1 LPFFLCSLHVV
12 VSNKHDSYISP
23 LSCSSISSN
32 QPRHTGFS
40 CIVFPIPNLKK
51 KLTHITCCK
60 AAKNTPSKALK
71 NVVHHYNT
79 HISTAAI
86 LAPKIV
92 QRHLTKELGGAD

>member
-1 LPFFLCSLHVV
+1 MKYYSRLCVALPFFLCSLHVV
-12 VSNKHDSYISP
+12 VSNKHDSYFSP

-40 CIVFPIPNLKK
+40 CIVFPIPKK

-71 NVVHHYNT
+71 NVVLH
-79 HISTAAI
+79 
-86 LAPKIV
+86 
-92 QRHLTKELGGAD
+92 

>member
-1 LPFFLCSLHVV
+1 MLLFQTNTTATFLLSRALL
-12 VSNKHDSYISP
+12 SPRIS
-23 LSCSSISSN
+23 
-32 QPRHTGFS
+32 QDTQ
-40 CIVFPIPNLKK
+40 VFPALFSPSLIKKK